1 MLKRFNWGHGLFVFI
16 SLFMA
21 SMLYLVSL
29 CFKQNFDLVSKDY
42 FEKEIAYQEQID
54 KNRNTANLQTTT
66 VVEYNKSASTIDIT
80 LPVEFDRKE
89 VNLDVYLYKPD
100 DASLDRKIKSV
111 SSNGVA
117 HIDAKTLK
125 SGLWHV
131 QLSWSDTSGDYYNK
145 TSVFI
150 H

>member
-1 MLKRFNWGHGLFVFI
+1 MFKRFNWGHGLFIFI

-42 FEKEIAYQEQID
+42 YEKEIAYQDQIE
-54 KNRNTANLQTTT
+54 KNKNTASLQSAS
-66 VVEYNKSASTIDIT
+66 VVEFNKSSTAIDIL
-80 LPVEFDRKE
+80 LPQEFKEKE
-89 VNLDVYLYKPD
+89 VKLDVYLYKPD
-100 DASLDRKIKSV
+100 DASLDRKISLT
-111 SSNGVA
+111 SSQGQA
-117 HIDAKTLK
+117 SIDAQTLK
-125 SGLWHV
+125 PGLWRV
-131 QLSWSDTSGDYYNK
+131 QMNWSDATADYYNE